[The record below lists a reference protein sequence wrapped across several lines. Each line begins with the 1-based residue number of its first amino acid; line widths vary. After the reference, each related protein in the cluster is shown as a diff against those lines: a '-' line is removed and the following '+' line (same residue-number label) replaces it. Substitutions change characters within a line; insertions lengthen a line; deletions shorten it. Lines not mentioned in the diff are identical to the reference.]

1 MNLKRTAL
9 FLFALLVGGL
19 VINGCSDNG
28 SSDQAAVVDDVSDSS
43 PQIQF
48 LLDNSANSDVMVT
61 SSGLQYQFLRSAEG
75 ITPNASSIVTV
86 DYEGSLIDGT
96 VFDSS
101 YSRGEPATFQLS
113 GTIDG
118 FSEGIQLMS
127 VGSQIRLVIPANL
140 AYGDQG
146 VGDLI
151 APGDT
156 LIFEIELLEINSG

>member
-1 MNLKRTAL
+1 M
-9 FLFALLVGGL
+9 
-19 VINGCSDNG
+19 
-28 SSDQAAVVDDVSDSS
+28 
-43 PQIQF
+43 
-48 LLDNSANSDVMVT
+48 
-61 SSGLQYQFLRSAEG
+61 
-75 ITPNASSIVTV
+75 TV